1 VKINFG
7 GNRPWSALSVTE
19 YRRMARDPRH
29 MLVYRVHFAAIGWAN
44 LIGHAEF
51 GPGELSQHL
60 KDEGGKP
67 LNATSLSR
75 VIRQAR
81 DLDLVAP
88 SSRAR
93 CLVLG
98 HHVFQKER
106 FGTRYCKTH
115 GVKPGD

>member
-1 VKINFG
+1 MAINFG
-7 GNRPWSALSVTE
+7 RNRPWGALSVME
-19 YRRMARDPRH
+19 CQRRAKDPRH
-29 MLVYRVHFAAIGWAN
+29 PLVYRVHFAAIGWAN
-44 LIGHAEF
+44 QIGHAEF

-75 VIRQAR
+75 VLGKAR

-88 SSRAR
+88 SSQAR
-93 CLVLG
+93 CLVLA

-106 FGTRYCKTH
+106 YGNRYCKTH
-115 GVKPGD
+115 GIKPGG